1 MVTIKIRG
9 KWSEHLDTWQWV
21 CYSPVSYHTVFT
33 LHTNP
38 RRSLYHVSP
47 LQQSCGWRSGSSV
60 DVYLNIS
67 AVDFSGSFM
76 CIRPESMV
84 WLNLG
89 MSVLWCLECHQR
101 MKQRK
106 FANSASWSSG
116 FILEPQTL
124 KVKWVCFNPR
134 RSSGM
139 LIHKTFSKK
148 QWVDTAGKTAGRLSG
163 QHNCRC
169 LKESLRNGVTF
180 LLVPD
185 VTVEQCSL
193 GGVVKLEELEN

>member
-21 CYSPVSYHTVFT
+21 CYSPVGYHTVFT

-116 FILEPQTL
+116 FNLEPQTL

-139 LIHKTFSKK
+139 LIHKAFSKK
-148 QWVDTAGKTAGRLSG
+148 QWVDTAGKTAGRDSTIAG
-163 QHNCRC
+163 AWR
-169 LKESLRNGVTF
+169 KRLRNGVTF